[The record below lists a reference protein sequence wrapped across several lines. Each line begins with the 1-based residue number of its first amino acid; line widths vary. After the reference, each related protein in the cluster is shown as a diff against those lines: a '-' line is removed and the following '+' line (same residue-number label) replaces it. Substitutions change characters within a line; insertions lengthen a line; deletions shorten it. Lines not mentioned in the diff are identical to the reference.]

1 MKQCFK
7 TFHLDFSSVEH
18 HEFEAMFDSLC
29 VDGENDVSLASF
41 KKHIFRSQRE
51 KKRHLKK
58 KKDKKKRKRQQK
70 KEAKAAAASKV
81 VPIATVSSSSDEEE
95 KNDY

>member
-41 KKHIFRSQRE
+41 KKHIFRSQLE

-58 KKDKKKRKRQQK
+58 KKDKKKRKRQK